1 MVKKR
6 GRPLRRLFRWTRR
19 LVSLILILAVAGS
32 GFIAWQLMGSRAQ
45 LDGDVSHADL
55 SAEVTV
61 TRDHQGIPFIDA
73 DSRPDSA
80 FALGYLHAQERFF
93 QMDLLR
99 RNSAGELSALVGDAA
114 LDFDVRIRTHQF
126 RHRGEQALNALPE
139 EHSEIVDHYVS
150 GVNSGLDSLRV
161 VPFEYLLLGASPE
174 PWRPED
180 TLLVLYSM
188 YLDLQPQ
195 WNDGENSRG
204 LLRDVLPADWFEF
217 LQPDHGEWD
226 AVIAGDTS
234 DFAASLPD
242 QPLSDLVSELTEGMT
257 TAGSDYRYQDVIQR
271 GSNSWSVGGEHT
283 VHGGGMVANDM
294 HLGLSVPN
302 IWYRATWQVPG
313 ADRAISGATLPGAP
327 AMVVGSNEHVAWAF
341 TNSNGDYHDTVW
353 LETRNDNSEYLT
365 PDGWEAFETVTET
378 VSVAGGGSVDADV
391 QLTRWGPVIGR
402 DHNDRL
408 MAMRWVA
415 HDPEG
420 ANLNLLELETVSSVE
435 EFMPIAAETGI
446 PGQNAVV
453 VDRHGDQAWTIMGRL
468 PERFGDFDGQEPRPW
483 GEGDY
488 GWSGYLSAA
497 DYPVVRNPDAGRIWT
512 GNALMV
518 ANEQLERVGQAGYA
532 LGARQHQIRGRLL
545 AQEEFSEA
553 DFLAI
558 QMDHE
563 ALFLNRWQSLLADV
577 LAGADSASLSE
588 LRELVTD
595 WSGHAAAED
604 VGYRAVKVFRET
616 VIDQTMGELYRAI
629 TTASPGHFSPGRIN
643 NRVEYPV
650 WALINDRPED
660 HLPPG
665 FEHWDDLLLAAAET
679 TVESLTDDGQPL
691 AEQTWGKANTLDIRH
706 PLAGNIPI
714 FGRFLIMPAKP
725 MNGDTFMPL
734 VQRPDSGA
742 SQRMVVAPGQ
752 EADGLFHM
760 ATGQSSHPW
769 SPFFSRGHRDW
780 VEGNAS
786 PLLPGEPE
794 HTLRFQPGD

>member
-6 GRPLRRLFRWTRR
+6 RPLRRIFRWTRR
-19 LVSLILILAVAGS
+19 LVSLVLILAVAGS
-32 GFIAWQLMGSRAQ
+32 GFVAWQLMGSRAQ
-45 LDGDVSHADL
+45 LDGEVTHPDL
-55 SAEVTV
+55 SSEVTV
-61 TRDHQGIPFIDA
+61 TRDHQGIPYIEA

-80 FALGYLHAQERFF
+80 FALGYLHAQDRFF

-114 LDFDVRIRTHQF
+114 LDYDLRIRTHQF

-139 EHSEIVDHYVS
+139 DHRDILEHYVS
-150 GVNSGLDSLRV
+150 GVNHGLNELRV
-161 VPFEYLLLGASPE
+161 VPFEYLLLGTSPE
-174 PWRPED
+174 PWRPQD
-180 TLLVLYSM
+180 TLLALYSM
-188 YLDLQPQ
+188 YLDLQPE

-204 LLRDVLPADWFEF
+204 LLRDVVPADWFDF

-226 AVIAGDTS
+226 AVIAGDTAAY
-234 DFAASLPD
+234 AASLPE
-242 QPLSDLVSELTEGMT
+242 QSLSALVSELNGGLS
-257 TAGSDYRYQDVIQR
+257 TAGSGYRYQDVIEL
-271 GSNSWSVGGEHT
+271 GSNSWSAGGDHT
-283 VHGGGMVANDM
+283 AHGGGMVANDM

-341 TNSNGDYHDTVW
+341 TNSNGDYHDTIL
-353 LETRNDNSEYLT
+353 LETRNDDREYLT
-365 PDGWEAFETVTET
+365 PDGWENFETVTET
-378 VSVAGGGSVDADV
+378 VSVAGGDSVDTNIL
-391 QLTRWGPVIGR
+391 LTRWGPVIGR

-420 ANLNLLELETVSSVE
+420 ANLNLLRLETASTVDDVL
-435 EFMPIAAETGI
+435 PIAAQAGV

-468 PERFGDFDGQEPRPW
+468 PERFGDFDGREPRPW
-483 GEGDY
+483 GTGDY
-488 GWSGYLSAA
+488 GWSGYLQAA
-497 DYPVVRNPDAGRIWT
+497 DYPVVRNPEAGRIWT

-518 ANEQLERVGQAGYA
+518 ADEQLERVGQSGYA
-532 LGARQHQIRGRLL
+532 LGARQQQIRDRLL
-545 AQEEFSEA
+545 AQDEFSEA

-563 ALFLNRWQSLLADV
+563 AIFLSRWQGLLVEVLADV
-577 LAGADSASLSE
+577 DSSTLTE
-588 LRELVTD
+588 LRDLVAD
-595 WSGHAAAED
+595 WSGHAAADD

-616 VIDQTMGELYRAI
+616 VIDHTIGEVYRAI
-629 TTASPGHFSPGRIN
+629 DDASDGFFSPGRIN

-650 WALINDRPED
+650 WALLSDRPEV
-660 HLPPG
+660 HLPSG
-665 FEHWDDLLLAAAET
+665 FDHWDDVLLTAAEA
-679 TVESLTDDGQPL
+679 TVESLTEDGQPL

-706 PLAGNIPI
+706 PLAGNIPV
-714 FGRFLIMPAKP
+714 FGRFLVMPAEP

-734 VQRPDSGA
+734 VQRPDTGA

-769 SPFFSRGHRDW
+769 SPFFSRGHSDW

-786 PLLPGEPE
+786 PLLPGEAK
-794 HTLRFQPGD
+794 HTLRFQPVD